1 MVLVLVVTTTTTV
14 KALRVS
20 VNASRIAK
28 VEDPRRPASRSPIF
42 HGTYSGSFGVL
53 FLLLSAEVGNFSRLS
68 IFVRNCEF
76 GRKVGGD
83 LPLAGV
89 GSDDLAGGNLL
100 PRKWSLLSGGHLNHK
115 GKERKMWQPDGGG
128 GGCSSR
134 TWCTHKHKRPRGG
147 HRRFC
152 RKTNALFADWPRRSR
167 KIRQSSFSSPK
178 TKFAPSPVRESL
190 SLFSPICTTVCV

>member
-1 MVLVLVVTTTTTV
+1 MVLVCSVPGRRTRRSGLAVGRAPYRFKQSSSLRGAAVVV
-14 KALRVS
+14 VCQQRGQCCHVLERVL
-20 VNASRIAK
+20 
-28 VEDPRRPASRSPIF
+28 P
-42 HGTYSGSFGVL
+42 
-53 FLLLSAEVGNFSRLS
+53 SRLRLLREDMPNRRERRRQS
-68 IFVRNCEF
+68 
-76 GRKVGGD
+76 
-83 LPLAGV
+83 LAGV
-89 GSDDLAGGNLL
+89 GSDDLVGGNLL

-152 RKTNALFADWPRRSR
+152 RKTNALLADWPRRSR